1 MALSVYQICEIFAKC
16 MEHLCNHDWHGY
28 TQAAGT
34 PGRWGDGE
42 GYCIVNVYNKDYKL
56 EQGDRDC
63 SSAVI
68 SIIRE
73 VLGIPIIAATYT
85 GNMKKA
91 FLDTGLFKWHERD
104 SGYKPRRGIICLNE
118 KDHVALHLGN
128 GLIGEFS
135 IAENGDIYGK
145 TGDQT
150 GYESRIR
157 PYYDYPWDG
166 FLEYTGGN
174 VASEMPPQSQ
184 ASNVSVVQPRY
195 RVLTEEDG
203 WLEWVRGLICSDR
216 CGDDCAGIRGHLI
229 RNVQVEDLGPHGWF
243 RLTMKKQ
250 GLLPKNAENKDL
262 SDYVI
267 GVTIY
272 YDTPDPLSTGYY
284 VAKYRV
290 SPIGQDYLKYE
301 YDDND
306 GGAGDDANGIDRLQI
321 TIEQEN
327 SVLNS

>member
-1 MALSVYQICEIFAKC
+1 MALSVYQVCEIFAQC

-42 GYCIVNVYNKDYKL
+42 GYCIVNVYDKDYKL
-56 EQGDRDC
+56 AQGDRDC

-91 FLDTGLFKWHERD
+91 FIDTGLFKWHERD

-118 KDHVALHLGN
+118 KDHVAIHIGN

-135 IAENGDIYGK
+135 IAENGGIYGK

-166 FLEYTGGN
+166 FLEYTGAN
-174 VASEMPPQSQ
+174 VVSETHPSEHIRPLTHS
-184 ASNVSVVQPRY
+184 SHPSSSVSTRY
-195 RVLTEEDG
+195 RGCTTDTLDAGFCGGVSDTTFAPVYSTNPDTHS
-203 WLEWVRGLICSDR
+203 LI
-216 CGDDCAGIRGHLI
+216 
-229 RNVQVEDLGPHGWF
+229 
-243 RLTMKKQ
+243 
-250 GLLPKNAENKDL
+250 
-262 SDYVI
+262 
-267 GVTIY
+267 
-272 YDTPDPLSTGYY
+272 
-284 VAKYRV
+284 
-290 SPIGQDYLKYE
+290 
-301 YDDND
+301 
-306 GGAGDDANGIDRLQI
+306 
-321 TIEQEN
+321 
-327 SVLNS
+327 